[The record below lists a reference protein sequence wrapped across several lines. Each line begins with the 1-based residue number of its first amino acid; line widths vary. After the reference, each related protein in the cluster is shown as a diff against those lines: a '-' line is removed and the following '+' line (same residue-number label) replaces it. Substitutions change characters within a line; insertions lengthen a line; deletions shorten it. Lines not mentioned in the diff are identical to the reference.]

1 MGQQSA
7 FYPEH
12 QFHVLIN
19 FNDDERSVAVL
30 PDETGKFLVVD
41 QGKVL
46 GEIDFDKHFNC
57 VCAKCELEAA
67 ILAQLNREIKGHYQ
81 YTGLYQ

>member
-1 MGQQSA
+1 MKQQSA

-19 FNDDERSVAVL
+19 FDDDERSVAVL
-30 PDETGKFLVVD
+30 PDDAGKFLVVD

-46 GEIDFDKHFNC
+46 GQIDFDKHFNC
-57 VCAKCELEAA
+57 VCAQCELEAA
-67 ILAQLNREIKGHYQ
+67 ILAQLNKEIKDHYK
-81 YTGLYQ
+81 YIGLYQ